1 MVFTDPWGSYI
12 SKNRIIGLKKGEVTV
27 YDILDT
33 VPYDS
38 DVYLVNITGEELM
51 DYIGKTLAEDWM
63 VIKMLEFSDNIRVY
77 LNEQGTAVTSI
88 TVDGKELEPTKM
100 NTALSSSFVVN
111 RMMNLPDE
119 RILEDMGILRDI
131 AVACVRALRPVDR
144 GSAGRGQVREVLI
157 TSDRS

>member
-1 MVFTDPWGSYI
+1 MVFTDPWGLYI
-12 SKNRIIGLKKGEVTV
+12 SKNRITGVKKGEVTV

-77 LNEQGTAVTSI
+77 LNE
-88 TVDGKELEPTKM
+88 
-100 NTALSSSFVVN
+100 
-111 RMMNLPDE
+111 
-119 RILEDMGILRDI
+119 
-131 AVACVRALRPVDR
+131 
-144 GSAGRGQVREVLI
+144 
-157 TSDRS
+157 

>member
-1 MVFTDPWGSYI
+1 M
-12 SKNRIIGLKKGEVTV
+12 TV

-38 DVYLVNITGEELM
+38 GVYLVNITGEELM

-63 VIKMLEFSDNIRVY
+63 VIKMLEFSDNVRVY

-100 NTALSSSFVVN
+100 YTALSSSFVVN

-119 RILEDMGILRDI
+119 RILDDMGILRILLWHVYEHYDP
-131 AVACVRALRPVDR
+131 LTEDLLGEDR
-144 GSAGRGQVREVLI
+144 YVKS
-157 TSDRS
+157 